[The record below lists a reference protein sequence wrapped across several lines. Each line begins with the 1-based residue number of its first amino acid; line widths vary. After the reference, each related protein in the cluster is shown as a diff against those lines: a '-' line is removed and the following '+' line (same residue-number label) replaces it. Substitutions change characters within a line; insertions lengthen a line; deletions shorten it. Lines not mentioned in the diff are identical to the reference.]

1 MHIEDRL
8 TAIEE
13 KLDSILEALYKTV
26 SSEIETD
33 PEPEPAP
40 AAKRGRPAAKAAA
53 EPAPTPAA
61 KGKKAKPAPSVTID
75 DLRAECVKLAKADD
89 EGKEKIVAAL
99 QRHGAE
105 RLGELPEDRYPDFL
119 AMLKK
124 ISDEGFDPRDGS
136 GGDEEDED
144 F

>member
-13 KLDSILEALYKTV
+13 KLESILQALQGQGAETE
-26 SSEIETD
+26 SE

-40 AAKRGRPAAKAAA
+40 AKRGRPAAKAAA
-53 EPAPTPAA
+53 EPAPAPAS

-105 RLGELPEDRYPDFL
+105 RLGELDESRYAEFL
-119 AMLKK
+119 DMLKK
-124 ISDEGFDPRDGS
+124 ISDEAFDPREGS
-136 GGDEEDED
+136 GEDDED

>member
-13 KLDSILEALYKTV
+13 KLDAILQSLSKEV
-26 SSEIETD
+26 ETED
-33 PEPEPAP
+33 AETEPAAAPAKRGRPAKAAAEPEPAP
-40 AAKRGRPAAKAAA
+40 A
-53 EPAPTPAA
+53 PAA
-61 KGKKAKPAPSVTID
+61 KGKKAKAPPSVTLD
-75 DLRAECVKLAKADD
+75 DLRAACVAIAKADE

-105 RLGELPEDRYPDFL
+105 RLGELAEDHYAAFQ
-119 AMLKK
+119 AMLK
-124 ISDEGFDPRDGS
+124 SVADDGFDPRDAS
-136 GGDEEDED
+136 GETDDEED